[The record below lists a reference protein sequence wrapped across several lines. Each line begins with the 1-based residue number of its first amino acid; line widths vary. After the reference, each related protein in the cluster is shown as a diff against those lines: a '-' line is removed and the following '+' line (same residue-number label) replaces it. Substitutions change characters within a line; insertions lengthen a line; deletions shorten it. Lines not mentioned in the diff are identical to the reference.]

1 MIPKFVIK
9 FLENHPKLIWH
20 LRYFRRNFQILDTKN
35 PRNLYEKIIQMSL
48 QNTSDEWSV
57 LADKYTVREVVKER
71 IGEQYLVPLYGVYDK
86 AEDIDYDK
94 LPNSFVL
101 KTNNA
106 CATNIIVKDK
116 FKINKEEIN
125 KKLNKWLKSP
135 YGALTGQTHYS
146 KIKPRIIAE
155 KLLEQKG
162 EESLIDYK
170 FYCVDGEPLCLNVAK
185 NRKQNSHKFKL
196 MFFDINWNE
205 ILEYV
210 SEADGFELIKDMPKP
225 ESFDLM
231 VELVRKLAR
240 GYKFV
245 RIDLYEIDGHPYF
258 GEYTFT
264 PGIMDGCYSSIFRED
279 IFNKL
284 K

>member
-20 LRYFRRNFQILDTKN
+20 LRYFRRNFQFLNTKN

-48 QNTSDEWSV
+48 QNTSDEWSI
-57 LADKYTVREVVKER
+57 LADKYAVREVVKER

-116 FKINKEEIN
+116 SKIDKEEIN
-125 KKLNKWLKSP
+125 KKITKWLKSP

-155 KLLEQKG
+155 KLLQQKD
-162 EESLIDYK
+162 EKSLIDYK
-170 FYCVDGEPLCLNVAK
+170 FFCVNGKPECVFVCKDRTINTHNVNVMFYDLNWGEIP
-185 NRKQNSHKFKL
+185 
-196 MFFDINWNE
+196 
-205 ILEYV
+205 EYV
-210 SEADGFELIKDMPKP
+210 SSRATKIKNFSKPKA
-225 ESFDLM
+225 FDEM
-231 VELVRKLAR
+231 VDIVRKLCAP
-240 GYKFV
+240 YKFV
-245 RIDLYEIDGHPYF
+245 RVDLYEIDGLPIF

-264 PGIMDGCYSSIFRED
+264 PGIADFYFSALFHKN

>member
-1 MIPKFVIK
+1 MIPKFVIN
-9 FLENHPKLIWH
+9 FLEKHPKLIWH
-20 LRYFRRNFQILDTKN
+20 LRYFRRNFQILNIKN

-57 LADKYTVREVVKER
+57 LADKYAVREIVKER

-116 FKINKEEIN
+116 FKIDKEEIN

-146 KIKPRIIAE
+146 KIKPRIVAE
-155 KLLEQKG
+155 QFLEQKG
-162 EESLIDYK
+162 EKSLIDYK
-170 FYCVDGEPLCLNVAK
+170 FFCVDGEPLCLLV
-185 NRKQNSHKFKL
+185 FKDREVNTHTFN
-196 MFFDINWNE
+196 MMCYDVNWNE
-205 ILEYV
+205 KPNYV
-210 SEADGFELIKDMPKP
+210 FLSDGYGLIKDLSRPK
-225 ESFDLM
+225 SFDLM

-264 PGIMDGCYSSIFRED
+264 PGIDPCNALDFRKD

>member
-48 QNTSDEWSV
+48 QNTSEEWSI
-57 LADKYTVREVVKER
+57 LADKYAVREVVKDR

-116 FKINKEEIN
+116 FKIDKEEIN
-125 KKLNKWLKSP
+125 KKLNKWLKYP

-162 EESLIDYK
+162 EKSLIDYK
-170 FYCVDGEPLCLNVAK
+170 FFCVNGEPECVFVYKDRALNTHSFSVMAYDM
-185 NRKQNSHKFKL
+185 Q
-196 MFFDINWNE
+196 WNE
-205 ILEYV
+205 KIDYV
-210 SEADGFELIKDMPKP
+210 SDMIDKNKNIQRPD
-225 ESFDLM
+225 SFNEM
-231 VELVRKLAR
+231 VEIVRVLCQ

-245 RIDLYEIDGHPYF
+245 RIDLYEIDGHPIF
-258 GEYTFT
+258 GEYTLT
-264 PGIMDGCYSSIFRED
+264 PSITALSDSCKNKIMRKF
-279 IFNKL
+279 
-284 K
+284 